1 MILFTIIF
9 LAMLSS
15 LLRPRYYHFYGP
27 RFYHRPYGFYRY
39 HRGPRMMGPMPR
51 HIGPRRF

>member
-27 RFYHRPYGFYRY
+27 RFYHRPYGYM
-39 HRGPRMMGPMPR
+39 RGPRMRMHRPMGPM
-51 HIGPRRF
+51 HGPRRF